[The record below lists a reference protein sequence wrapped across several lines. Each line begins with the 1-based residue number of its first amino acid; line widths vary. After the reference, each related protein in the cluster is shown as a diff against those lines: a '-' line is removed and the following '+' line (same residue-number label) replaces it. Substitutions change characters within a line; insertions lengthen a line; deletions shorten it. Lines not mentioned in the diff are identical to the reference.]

1 MSRSP
6 SSGRLGEFDLIAR
19 FFAPL
24 SAKMP
29 GAFGLRDDVAL
40 VDVSD
45 GCQLVA
51 KTDAIIAGVHF
62 RPEDPPEDVARKALR
77 VNLSD
82 LAAKGARPLGFLQA
96 IALNDSIDDAYLER
110 YASGLAADVT
120 QFAVPLLGGDTT
132 AGPGPFTIAIAALGE
147 VPRGTATLR
156 SGAKPG
162 DLLFVSGTIG
172 DAALGLACLDGRL
185 APPAREHAMLT
196 ARYFL
201 PQPRLGLGQ
210 ALRGLASAG
219 LDISDGLIADAGH
232 LAAASAVAIEIDRD
246 RIPLSD
252 GARAAVLKDPEWWQS
267 VLGGGDDY
275 ELLLAISPGRAEEA
289 LAAASRTGAV
299 LAQIGRLTAGTG
311 VTVLAAGTPM
321 NVVTPGYI
329 HR

>member
-1 MSRSP
+1 MSRNP

-19 FFAPL
+19 YFAPL
-24 SAKMP
+24 SENSV

-40 VDVSD
+40 IDVSD

-62 RPEDPPEDVARKALR
+62 RLDDPPEDVARKALR

-82 LAAKGARPLGFLQA
+82 LASKGARPVGFLQA
-96 IALNDSIDDAYLER
+96 LALNDSIDDAYLER
-110 YASGLAADVT
+110 YAAGLAADVA
-120 QFAVPLLGGDTT
+120 QFQVPLLGGDTT

-147 VPRGTATLR
+147 VPRGAATLR

-172 DAALGLACLDGRL
+172 DAALGLACLDRRL
-185 APPAREHAMLT
+185 DGAPDARAMLT
-196 ARYFL
+196 ARYLL
-201 PQPRLGLGQ
+201 PQPRLALGQ
-210 ALRGLASAG
+210 ALRGIASAG
-219 LDISDGLIADAGH
+219 LDVSDGLVADAGH
-232 LAAASAVAIEIDRD
+232 LASSSAVAIEIDRD

-252 GARAAVLKDPEWWQS
+252 GVRTAVQDDPRWWAS

-275 ELLLAISPGRAEEA
+275 ELLLAIPPARVSAA
-289 LAAASRTGAV
+289 QAAAAEVDVALT
-299 LAQIGRLTAGTG
+299 QIGRLTAGAG
-311 VTVLAAGTPM
+311 VTVLAGGAP
-321 NVVTPGYI
+321 VHVAVPGYT